1 MFLGSVSVHEL
12 RCTVVLRCGYS
23 HTDSEMLTA
32 AADVDMD
39 SSNAEVTSA
48 PAHEA
53 ASGAEPTNPD
63 TSRTATVIKAAAPAA
78 AQVPTLP
85 GVTAVLRALIEPPSL
100 ASIQEALRT
109 LHECGMLT
117 TPFDD
122 SVLTEIGALSA
133 ELPVDFMLG
142 RFIGYA
148 VLLGVAREAVIV
160 AAALGSAK
168 SLFRAPNQLLQTDVD
183 EFNR

>member
-1 MFLGSVSVHEL
+1 MP
-12 RCTVVLRCGYS
+12 
-23 HTDSEMLTA
+23 TA

-39 SSNAEVTSA
+39 STDAQQTPA
-48 PAHEA
+48 PAPEA
-53 ASGAEPTNPD
+53 TEGADPTNPE
-63 TSRTATVIKAAAPAA
+63 ATHTTTVSKAAAPAA
-78 AQVPTLP
+78 APVPTLP

-117 TPFDD
+117 SPYDD

-148 VLLGVAREAVIV
+148 VLLGVAREAVVV

-168 SLFRAPNQLLQTDVD
+168 SLFRAPNQLMQTDVD

>member
-1 MFLGSVSVHEL
+1 
-12 RCTVVLRCGYS
+12 
-23 HTDSEMLTA
+23 MLTA

-39 SSNAEVTSA
+39 SSNAEVISA

-63 TSRTATVIKAAAPAA
+63 TAHTATVSKAAAPAA
-78 AQVPTLP
+78 APVPTLP
-85 GVTAVLRALIEPPSL
+85 GVTAVLRTLIEPPSL
-100 ASIQEALRT
+100 ASIHEALRT

-117 TPFDD
+117 TPYDD

>member
-85 GVTAVLRALIEPPSL
+85 GVTAVLRALIEPPSQ

>member
-1 MFLGSVSVHEL
+1 MLDGVL
-12 RCTVVLRCGYS
+12 LLVVLLCYATIAFT
-23 HTDSEMLTA
+23 TDSEMPTA
-32 AADVDMD
+32 AADVGMD
-39 SSNAEVTSA
+39 STDAQQTPAVVSEATEVADSTDPDAS
-48 PAHEA
+48 PA
-53 ASGAEPTNPD
+53 TIVN
-63 TSRTATVIKAAAPAA
+63 KAAAPAA
-78 AQVPTLP
+78 APVPTLP

-117 TPFDD
+117 TPYDD